1 MGQMSEDTFL
11 ITGAAGYL
19 GRRVV
24 LEASGRGTVV
34 AASHRPS
41 HFGDH
46 VRATVLDVTDRDAV
60 LRLFDRFAPKYVV
73 HTAAVNPGQGDDA
86 TMHRVNVDGS
96 AYVAQ
101 GAEAVGARL
110 VAIST
115 DVVHDGRRGPYSD
128 SAPASP
134 LNHYGRTKAAGEE
147 ATLAADPTAAVVRTS
162 LMYGLDEMDRGTA
175 GFAESLS
182 AGGEQVLF
190 SDVLRTPIL
199 VDTLAR
205 AIVCLSEN
213 EYSGYLNVAGR
224 QALSREAYGRSMLE
238 YWGVPS
244 TDRLRSGLAADV
256 SDSIPLD
263 LRLDVSKAELL
274 LGFPLPGLDEVL
286 KKASIDGSLSAMD
299 NPPIS

>member
-1 MGQMSEDTFL
+1 MSEDTFL

-24 LEASGRGTVV
+24 REASGRGKVV

-46 VRATVLDVTDRDAV
+46 VRAAVLDVADRDAV
-60 LRLFDRFAPKYVV
+60 FRLFDRVAPQYVV

-96 AYVAQ
+96 DFVAQ

-110 VAIST
+110 VAVST
-115 DVVHDGRRGPYSD
+115 DVVHDGRNGPYAD

-134 LNHYGRTKAAGEE
+134 LNHYGRTKAEGEGLV
-147 ATLAADPTAAVVRTS
+147 LAADPTAAVVRTS

-175 GFAESLS
+175 GFAEGLS
-182 AGGEQVLF
+182 AGEEPVLF
-190 SDVLRTPIL
+190 SDVLRNPIL
-199 VDTLAR
+199 VDTLAS
-205 AIVCLSEN
+205 AIVCVSEKDF
-213 EYSGYLNVAGR
+213 SGHLNVAGR
-224 QALSREAYGRSMLE
+224 QALSREFYGRRMLE
-238 YWGVPS
+238 YWAVPS

-256 SDSIPLD
+256 SSSIPLD

-274 LGFPLPGLDEVL
+274 LGLRLPGLEEVL
-286 KKASIDGSLSAMD
+286 RKASIDGPHSVRD
-299 NPPIS
+299 NPPNS